1 MAHPRPTQAPEP
13 GDATRPGQPETI
25 GPIELAERLRAG
37 EAIQLVD
44 VREDQELALA
54 RLPHAVL
61 HLPLSRSAEWMANL
75 AERLDRQRPVAVLCH
90 AGVRS
95 WQFGCWLIE
104 QHGYPQVWNIQ
115 GGIDEWSRQVDPA
128 VPRY

>member
-1 MAHPRPTQAPEP
+1 MTQPRPTETPEP
-13 GDATRPGQPETI
+13 GDAASAGQPRTI
-25 GPIELAERLRAG
+25 QPLELAERLRAG

-54 RLPHAVL
+54 RLPHAVV
-61 HLPLSRSAEWMANL
+61 HLPLSRSTEWMASL
-75 AERLDRQRPVAVLCH
+75 AERLDPQRPVAVLCH

-104 QHGYPQVWNIQ
+104 QHGYPEVWNIQ
-115 GGIDEWSRQVDPA
+115 GGIDAWSRQVDPA